1 MSFEAT
7 TWGGPRGCPSPQKG
21 GERVSNAVIHRS
33 YKYRLYPNR
42 AQREALAQTFGCC
55 RYVYNWGL
63 DRKSTVYAETGKSLS
78 AYDLSKELTALKREP
93 DKIWL
98 NDVLRVP
105 LEQSL
110 RHLHTAF
117 GKFFKKQSGYPLFK
131 KKHNKQSATYTRDCF
146 TITDKGIRLYK
157 MPGEVKVRFSRPLPK
172 GGEIRKAVVSM
183 DPAGRYFVSIVIK
196 EEIATLPPLKARIG
210 IDLGLTHFAT
220 ISTGEKIDNPRHFE
234 RLYKRLHRAQKS
246 LSRKK
251 KGSKNRDKAR
261 RKVARIYARI
271 TDARKDFLHKL
282 STRLISENQA
292 IGTEGLRVQN
302 MMKNRRLSRHIGN
315 AGWGEFVRML
325 QYKADWY
332 GRDIV
337 KADPFFASSKTC
349 SACGHRIDE
358 LPLGI
363 RQWTCPQCNTTHDRD
378 INAAINIR
386 NHTVGMTEL

>member
-1 MSFEAT
+1 MS
-7 TWGGPRGCPSPQKG
+7 K
-21 GERVSNAVIHRS
+21 VLIHRG

-42 AQREALAQTFGCC
+42 AQRETLAQTFGCC

-63 DRKSTVYAETGKSLS
+63 DRISTAHKETGKSLS
-78 AYDLSKELTALKREP
+78 AYDLGKELTSLKRES
-93 DKIWL
+93 DKLWL

-117 GKFFKKQSGYPLFK
+117 EKFFKKQGGYPRFK
-131 KKHNKQSATYTRDCF
+131 KKHNRESATYKPDRI
-146 TITDKGIRLYK
+146 TITDRAIKLQKIDGDI
-157 MPGEVKVRFSRPLPK
+157 KVRFHRPLPK

-183 DPAGRYFVSIVIK
+183 DSAGRYFVSITVI
-196 EEIATLPPLKARIG
+196 EEITTLPPLKAKIG
-210 IDLGLTHFAT
+210 IDLGLRHFAT

-234 RLYKRLHRAQKS
+234 RHYKKLRRAQKS

-251 KGSKNRDKAR
+251 KGSNNRDKAR
-261 RKVARIYARI
+261 RKVARIYVRI
-271 TDARKDFLHKL
+271 EDARKDFLHKL

-302 MMKNRRLSRHIGN
+302 MLKNKRLSRHIGN

-349 SACGHRIDE
+349 SVCGHRIDE

-363 RQWTCPQCNTTHDRD
+363 RQWTCPKCSTIHDRD
-378 INAAINIR
+378 INAAVNIK

>member
-1 MSFEAT
+1 MS
-7 TWGGPRGCPSPQKG
+7 K
-21 GERVSNAVIHRS
+21 VLIHRG
-33 YKYRLYPNR
+33 YKYRLYPNK

-78 AYDLSKELTALKREP
+78 AYDLGKELTALRKEK
-93 DKIWL
+93 DKLWL
-98 NDVLRVP
+98 NDVLRAP
-105 LEQSL
+105 LIQSL
-110 RHLHTAF
+110 RHLDSAF
-117 GKFFKKQSGYPLFK
+117 EKFFKKQGGYPRFK
-131 KKHNKQSATYTRDCF
+131 KKHNKQSATYDRDRF
-146 TITDKGIRLYK
+146 SITDRGVKLYK
-157 MPGEVKVRFSRPLPK
+157 MPGEVKIRFDRPLPK
-172 GGEIRKAVVSM
+172 GGEIRNAAVSM
-183 DPAGRYFVSIVIK
+183 DSAGRYFVSIVVK

-220 ISTGEKIDNPRHFE
+220 FSTGEKIDNPRHFE
-234 RLYKRLHRAQKS
+234 RHYKRLRRAQKS

-261 RKVARIYARI
+261 RKVARIHARI

-292 IGTEGLRVQN
+292 IGTETLRVQN
-302 MMKNRRLSRHIGN
+302 MLKNKRLSRHIGN
-315 AGWGEFVRML
+315 AGWGGFVAML

-332 GRDIV
+332 GRDV
-337 KADPFFASSKTC
+337 VPADTFFPSSKTC
-349 SACGHRIDE
+349 SVCGYKLAE

-363 RQWTCPQCNTTHDRD
+363 RQWTCPKCSTIHDRD

-386 NHTVGMTEL
+386 NHTVRMTGL

>member
-1 MSFEAT
+1 MS
-7 TWGGPRGCPSPQKG
+7 K
-21 GERVSNAVIHRS
+21 VLIHRG
-33 YKYRLYPNR
+33 YKYRLYPNK

-93 DKIWL
+93 DKLWL

-105 LEQSL
+105 LAQSL
-110 RHLHTAF
+110 RHLDSAF
-117 GKFFKKQSGYPLFK
+117 EKFFKKQGGYPRFK
-131 KKHNKQSATYTRDCF
+131 KKHSRQSATYDRDCI
-146 TITDKGIRLYK
+146 TITDRGVKLYK
-157 MPGEVKVRFSRPLPK
+157 MPGEVKIRFDRPLPK
-172 GGEIRKAVVSM
+172 GGEIRNAVVSM
-183 DPAGRYFVSIVIK
+183 DSAGRYFVSIMVK

-220 ISTGEKIDNPRHFE
+220 ISTGEKIDNPRHFD
-234 RLYKRLHRAQKS
+234 RHYKRLRRAQKS

-261 RKVARIYARI
+261 RKVARIHARI

-292 IGTEGLRVQN
+292 IGTETLRVQN
-302 MMKNRRLSRHIGN
+302 MMKNKRLSRHIGD

-332 GRDIV
+332 GRDV
-337 KADPFFASSKTC
+337 VPADTFFPSSKTC
-349 SACGHRIDE
+349 SVCGYKLAE
-358 LPLGI
+358 LPLNI
-363 RQWTCPQCNTTHDRD
+363 RQWTCPKCSTIHDRD
-378 INAAINIR
+378 INAAINVR
-386 NHTVGMTEL
+386 NHTVGMTGF